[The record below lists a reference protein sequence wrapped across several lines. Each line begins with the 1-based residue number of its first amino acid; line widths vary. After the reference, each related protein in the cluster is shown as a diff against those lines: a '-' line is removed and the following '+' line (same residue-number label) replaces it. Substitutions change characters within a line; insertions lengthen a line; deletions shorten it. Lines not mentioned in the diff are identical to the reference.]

1 MRKLLRFWRT
11 ALGLGLVFLFA
22 QLCAAYSVLTH
33 EQVVD
38 LLWKDDIQPL
48 LTKRFPN
55 ATAEDLKKAHAFAYG
70 GCLVQDM
77 GYYPF
82 GNKYFSD
89 LTHYVRSGDFIAN
102 MINDASDLN
111 EYAFAL
117 GALAH
122 YSADNIGH
130 PTINQAVG
138 LEFPKL
144 RKKYGK
150 EVTYADNPK
159 AHIRTEFG
167 FDVTQ
172 VAKNRYTSDRYHDF
186 IGFEISKPLLERAFQ
201 ETYNIPLNSVI
212 TNEDLAI
219 GTFRRAI
226 SHIIPE
232 MTRVALLARK
242 KELVAETPNF
252 NARKFRYYLSRADYQ
267 REWGKGYRRPGFG
280 TRVLAFFLKFVP
292 KVGPFKAL
300 DFKIPTQKTEDLYIA
315 SVNHTLDNYKI
326 LLAET
331 KKKKLSLPNTDF
343 DTGKMTHAGE
353 YVLTDKSYARLL
365 NQLAEHDF
373 SQISPELRLNILGFY
388 GDPAAPID
396 TKKKPHEWEKTQEEV
411 EQLRALTPHET
422 SAVDITPIP

>member
-1 MRKLLRFWRT
+1 
-11 ALGLGLVFLFA
+11 
-22 QLCAAYSVLTH
+22 
-33 EQVVD
+33 
-38 LLWKDDIQPL
+38 
-48 LTKRFPN
+48 
-55 ATAEDLKKAHAFAYG
+55 
-70 GCLVQDM
+70 
-77 GYYPF
+77 
-82 GNKYFSD
+82 
-89 LTHYVRSGDFIAN
+89 
-102 MINDASDLN
+102 
-111 EYAFAL
+111 
-117 GALAH
+117 
-122 YSADNIGH
+122 
-130 PTINQAVG
+130 
-138 LEFPKL
+138 
-144 RKKYGK
+144 
-150 EVTYADNPK
+150 
-159 AHIRTEFG
+159 
-167 FDVTQ
+167 
-172 VAKNRYTSDRYHDF
+172 
-186 IGFEISKPLLERAFQ
+186 LLERAFQ

-252 NARKFRYYLSRADYQ
+252 NARKFRYYLSRANYQ

-315 SVNHTLDNYKI
+315 SVNHTLDNYKT

-331 KKKKLSLPNTDF
+331 NKKKLSLPNTDF

-373 SQISPELRLNILGFY
+373 NQISPELRLNILAFY

-396 TKKKPHEWEKTQEEV
+396 TKKKAHEWKKTQEEV
-411 EQLRALTPHET
+411 ERLRVLTPNET
-422 SAVDITPIP
+422 SAVEITPIP